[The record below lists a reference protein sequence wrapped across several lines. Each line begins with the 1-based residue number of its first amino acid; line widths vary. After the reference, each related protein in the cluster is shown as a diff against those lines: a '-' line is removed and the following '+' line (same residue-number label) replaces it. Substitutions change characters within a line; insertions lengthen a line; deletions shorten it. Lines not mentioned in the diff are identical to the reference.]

1 MAEKAGK
8 KAEEKADGY
17 RKAQGFLLTAMSE
30 DPSVYAK
37 LKEYI
42 SPDDFKEDVYNK
54 VAMAL
59 FSQLEE
65 GNVNPARII
74 DGFQEEEAAKQVSAL
89 FHTRPEISG
98 ETEEYKQALKDS
110 VIKVKDGSMEREIAD
125 ADPSDFAAIQRMI
138 ENKKKIDGLKK
149 ILS

>member
-1 MAEKAGK
+1 M
-8 KAEEKADGY
+8 
-17 RKAQGFLLTAMSE
+17 
-30 DPSVYAK
+30 
-37 LKEYI
+37 
-42 SPDDFKEDVYNK
+42 
-54 VAMAL
+54 